1 MASDKDIMNP
11 ENFIIT
17 SSPYLRQAKNTR
29 MIMLDVLIALLP
41 CVLAATIIYGT
52 RSLLITLVAVA
63 FAVLSEGL
71 SRRVMKRPQT
81 IGDLSAVVTGVIL
94 ALNLPI
100 DIPLWQVALGS
111 VFAIVICKQIF
122 GGLGQNIFNPAMVTR
137 IAMMSAFSASFMTAS
152 RPVQWILDRFPDVIA
167 ESTASATSSATAAAT
182 MDALSNP
189 TPLQH
194 FKDSGELFDNVNN
207 IFVNVFL
214 GAHDT
219 LAIGETCIAA
229 ILIGG
234 AYLLLR
240 GVIKFYIPVT
250 YIGTVALLSLIYG
263 GFDPSFVGF
272 QMLVGGLLFAAFFM
286 ATDYASSPL
295 TNAGKVVY
303 GIGLGLIT
311 CFIRFWGSLPEGVS
325 YSIIIMN
332 ILTPHIDRWT
342 RHKAFGQR
350 EKEEMDKDKAKAKEA
365 KHV

>member
-1 MASDKDIMNP
+1 MASDKDIMYP

-41 CVLAATIIYGT
+41 CVVAATIIYGT
-52 RSLLITLVAVA
+52 RSLLIILVAVA

-71 SRRVMKRPQT
+71 ARRVMKRPKT
-81 IGDLSAVVTGVIL
+81 IGDLSAVVTGLIL

-111 VFAIVICKQIF
+111 VFAIVVCKQIF

-167 ESTASATSSATAAAT
+167 ESTATSSATASAT
-182 MDALSNP
+182 MDAMSNP

-194 FKDSGELFDNVNN
+194 FKDGGELFANVNN
-207 IFVNVFL
+207 VFVNVFL

-234 AYLLLR
+234 MYLLLR
-240 GVIKFYIPVT
+240 GVIKFYIPVS
-250 YIGTVALLSLIYG
+250 YIGTVAVLSLIYG
-263 GFDPSFVGF
+263 GFNLSFVGF
-272 QMLVGGLLFAAFFM
+272 QMVVGGLLFAAFFM
-286 ATDYASSPL
+286 ATDYATSPL
-295 TNAGKVVY
+295 TNTGKVVY

-350 EKEEMDKDKAKAKEA
+350 EKESMDRASAKEA